1 MKKII
6 SFLLLIVTL
15 CTFASCAGN
24 VSDLDYIKKKGELI
38 VGITDFEPMDFKE
51 SADADW
57 TGFDAELARLV
68 GEKFGV
74 KVVFQ
79 EINWKTKET
88 ELAGKTIDCIW
99 NGLTWDSDRAENMS
113 MSDYYMINRQVVV
126 VRGGDEN
133 KVADAAIAKIS
144 IAVES
149 GSAGE
154 EIVNEKFKAATLIE
168 KDTQIDSLTE
178 LVAGTVDAAVID
190 FTMANYL
197 INKDGSEFSGLV
209 IVDDAVEVADEYYS
223 IAFRKGSDVT
233 AEVNKYLAELRESGE
248 IASLAKKYGLE
259 SALYTGESK

>member
-6 SFLLLIVTL
+6 SFVLLIVTL
-15 CTFASCAGN
+15 CTFASCADN
-24 VSDLDYIKKKGELI
+24 ASDLDYIKKKGELI
-38 VGITDFEPMDFKE
+38 IGITDFEPMDFKE

-68 GEKFGV
+68 GEKLGV

-88 ELAGKTIDCIW
+88 ELAGRTIDCIW

-113 MSDYYMINRQVVV
+113 MSDYYMVNRQVLV
-126 VRGGDEN
+126 VRGGD
-133 KVADAAIAKIS
+133 KDKFADVANAKIS

-154 EIVNEKFKAATLIE
+154 DIVNEKFRAATLIE

-197 INKDGSEFSGLV
+197 INKDGSDFSSLV
-209 IVDDAVEVADEYYS
+209 IIDDAVEAADEYYS

-233 AEVNKYLAELRESGE
+233 AEVNKYLAELRESGKMT
-248 IASLAKKYGLE
+248 SLAKKYGLE
-259 SALYTGESK
+259 SALYTGETK